1 MSIYDFTLDDIDGKP
16 VSLAEYKG
24 KTMVLVNVASK
35 CGLTPQYAELE
46 EFYRQNKDSAV
57 VLGFPANNFAGQEPG
72 TNEEIKAFCSLNY
85 DVSFPMFSKI
95 SVKGDDRHPL
105 YDFLVKTTG
114 VDVSWNFQKYIVSP
128 DGTKI
133 TALAPTTSIA
143 SEEARTAVGLAS

>member
-1 MSIYDFTLDDIDGKP
+1 MSIHDFTLDDIDGKP
-16 VSLAEYKG
+16 VSLSEYKG

-35 CGLTPQYAELE
+35 CGLTPQYAEIE
-46 EFYRQNKDSAV
+46 EFYRQNKDSVA

-72 TNEEIKAFCSLNY
+72 TNEEIKTFCSLNY
-85 DVSFPMFSKI
+85 EVSFPMFSKI

-114 VDVSWNFQKYIVSP
+114 TDVAWNFQKYVVSS

-133 TALAPTTSIA
+133 TVLAPTTSIT
-143 SEEARTAVGLAS
+143 SDEARAALGLAS

>member
-1 MSIYDFTLDDIDGKP
+1 MSIYEFTLDDIDGKP
-16 VSLAEYKG
+16 VSLAEFKG
-24 KTMVLVNVASK
+24 KTMVLVNVASR

-46 EFYRQNKDSAV
+46 EFYRQNRDRVV

-85 DVSFPMFSKI
+85 EVSFPMFSKI

-105 YDFLVKTTG
+105 YDFLVRSTG
-114 VDVSWNFQKYIVSP
+114 TDVAWNFQKYVVSA

-133 TALAPTTSIA
+133 TALPPTTSIL
-143 SEEARTAVGLAS
+143 SPEAAAVLG